1 MTFFLDMLASH
12 DPGKQRKEEEEEEE
26 EEEERIE

>member
-26 EEEERIE
+26 EEISFG